1 MAENLLFPGRWVRYN
16 KGTMKPA
23 KAFACAAVCA
33 LAGAAFAFL
42 SPNTA
47 NVRPLSGVTR
57 LTIKGYAPQS
67 DGIKW
72 LHGVALCF
80 HGDRLYA
87 SFGINTGAENT
98 CGECLHIRSSDDGG
112 VTWSASSVVASGS
125 SVHGVSHGSLAS
137 VDGTLWAFAG
147 SFSNGCSF
155 VHTRAYRMEA
165 SGEWTE
171 VGPVIGG
178 GFWPMQNPIRLP
190 DGNWIMG
197 GLRATS
203 GWNAVG
209 GNRPAV
215 AISEGNDFTKWRVI
229 VPEGDMPA
237 EEWGEST
244 VDLKNG
250 VLTLTSR
257 PGWGESP
264 MVAHTAT
271 SADNGLTW
279 TALKA
284 TEMKI
289 VTAKPFTG
297 TLSDGRRYL
306 ISTITSDGGERRSP
320 LMIAWSAKGKTDY
333 SYAASFA
340 TGVSSARLSYAS
352 AVEKDGKLYIGYSDN
367 GGRGGNLNSAEL
379 AVMPL
384 KSLDDYQKAAEESPR
399 TAVVAVSDDTMVY
412 SSLTEQNY
420 GKLERMLAGVNTAD
434 GRFGR
439 ALLRF
444 SDFDKDAR
452 QIAVSGGFNAILR
465 VCFSKVPASSGSGT
479 LWKYNTTDRVPLR
492 LYLLSDDDCDWREG
506 DHVDDVASAGEC
518 CWDWLAKDQRR
529 WSDAGLQPDRLV
541 EIASVEVGPVSS
553 FAAGEPIDI
562 PITSN
567 AGRAAIAKWAKG
579 GMNAGLLLV
588 GKEVP
593 TSDGYRTVDLYSKDQ
608 GNDAYWPRLI
618 LKDTLADIACSADS
632 FFYSPDNYADRDWGG
647 DPVLCIGRNNETAV
661 YRAILKFDVAGD
673 MFQKALADRTLTGAK
688 LTLTVAEIAKKGSGK
703 YKLRLHLLNDKNAGW
718 GEGTH
723 SSANAS
729 GTKASPGDGCWNY
742 CAYNTRAWVG
752 GPGIGIDSSS
762 DGIDETA
769 AEVEIDASAIAKG
782 SKIVFDLQKKSVLR
796 RISQWITGGANAG
809 FYLTTDENGA
819 AQAAVQIASREN
831 GNYSGPTLD
840 LYAVRKQGLALMI
853 Y

>member
-23 KAFACAAVCA
+23 KAFACVAVCA
-33 LAGAAFAFL
+33 LASAAFAFL

-47 NVRPLSGVTR
+47 DVRPLSGVTH
-57 LTIKGYAPQS
+57 LTIKPYEPQT
-67 DGIKW
+67 DGVNW
-72 LHGVALCF
+72 LHGVALCW

-87 SFGINTGAENT
+87 SFGTNAGEENT

-112 VTWSASSVVASGS
+112 ATWSASSVIASGS

-137 VDGTLWAFAG
+137 VNGTLWAFAG
-147 SFSNGCSF
+147 SFSNDCSF
-155 VHTRAYRMEA
+155 VHTRAYRLEA

-190 DGNWIMG
+190 DGNRIMG
-197 GLRATS
+197 GLRAAK
-203 GWNAVG
+203 GWNAAG

-215 AISEGNDFTKWRVI
+215 AVSERNDFTKWRVI

-244 VDLKNG
+244 VDLRNG

-264 MVAHTAT
+264 MVVHTAT
-271 SADNGLTW
+271 SKDNGQTW

-284 TEMKI
+284 TEMKV

-320 LMIAWSAKGKTDY
+320 LMIAWSAKNKTDY
-333 SYAASFA
+333 SYAASLA
-340 TGVSSARLSYAS
+340 TGVTSARLSYAS
-352 AVEKDGKLYIGYSDN
+352 AVEKGGNLYIGYSDD

-379 AVMPL
+379 AVVPL
-384 KSLDDYQKAAEESPR
+384 KSLDDYQKAAEDLPQ

-412 SSLTEQNY
+412 SALTEQNY
-420 GKLERMLAGVNTAD
+420 GKEVRMLAGVNTAN
-434 GRFGR
+434 GQFGR

-444 SDFDKDAR
+444 SDFDKDAGR
-452 QIAVSGGFNAILR
+452 IAVFGGFNAILR
-465 VCFSKVPASSGSGT
+465 VCFCKIPGRNYTS
-479 LWKYNTTDRVPLR
+479 DRVPLR
-492 LYLLSDDDCDWREG
+492 LCLLADDDCDWKEG
-506 DHVDDVASAGEC
+506 DQVDGVASTGEC

-529 WSDAGLQPDRLV
+529 WSDAGLSPDRLV
-541 EIASVEVGPVSS
+541 EVASVEVGPVSS
-553 FAAGEPIDI
+553 FADKKVIDI
-562 PITSN
+562 PITTKV
-567 AGRAAIAKWAKG
+567 GREAIAKWATG
-579 GMNAGLLLV
+579 GKNAGLLLA
-588 GKEVP
+588 GKETP
-593 TSDGYRTVDLYSKDQ
+593 TSDGNRTIDFYSKDQ
-608 GNDAYWPRLI
+608 ADDACKPRLI
-618 LKDTLADIACSADS
+618 LVNPFVSIGCSADS
-632 FFYSPDNYADRDWGG
+632 FFYSASVWADSDWGA
-647 DPVLCIGRNNETAV
+647 DQVLCMGRNNSTDV
-661 YRAILKFDVAGD
+661 YRGILRFDFSSD
-673 MFQKALADRTLTGAK
+673 IFKKALVDRTLSGAE
-688 LTLTVAEIAKKGSGK
+688 LTLTVAEIAKKGSGR

-718 GEGTH
+718 EEGAHNSTQT
-723 SSANAS
+723 S
-729 GTKASPGDGCWNY
+729 GTKASSGAGCWNY
-742 CAYNTRAWVG
+742 RAYNTQAWVG
-752 GPGIGIDSSS
+752 GAGIGNDSSS
-762 DGIDETA
+762 GGIDETA

-809 FYLTTDENGA
+809 FYLTTDEKGSV
-819 AQAAVQIASREN
+819 QAAVQIASREN
-831 GNYSGPTLD
+831 TTYAGPTLD
-840 LYAVRKQGLALMI
+840 LHTARKQGLVLMV